1 MKLCSKLKI
10 EIFSKDLLH
19 KKKFKKKLVMP
30 IKENEEL
37 VFENAKFVITEIK
50 ADKIIL
56 NYFEDNNHLHT
67 FTLPTFK
74 QKYFT
79 LEELSKYDFAYSQ
92 NATDTIFQ
100 IKVEGIK

>member
-10 EIFSKDLLH
+10 EIFSKDLLQ

-50 ADKIIL
+50 SDKVIL
-56 NYFEDNNHLHT
+56 QYFEDNHKIHT
-67 FTLPTFK
+67 FIVPAFK
-74 QKYFT
+74 QKHFS
-79 LEELSKYDFAYSQ
+79 LEEITKYNFMYSL
-92 NATDTIFQ
+92 NGTDNIFE
-100 IKVEGIK
+100 IKVTGAK